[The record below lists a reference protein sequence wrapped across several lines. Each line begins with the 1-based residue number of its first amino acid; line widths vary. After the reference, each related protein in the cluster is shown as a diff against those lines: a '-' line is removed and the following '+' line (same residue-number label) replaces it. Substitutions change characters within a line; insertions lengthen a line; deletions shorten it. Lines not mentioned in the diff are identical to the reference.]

1 LRWLPRIDD
10 LHTKQTIVRYLSV
23 PWAGGDVAAK
33 LIENFRSYAPIL
45 PRIPDLWVGK
55 RMRELTNEERQKG
68 PAQSL
73 AWAIGNALSIVDVQG
88 LEAQLIELC
97 RNQN

>member
-1 LRWLPRIDD
+1 
-10 LHTKQTIVRYLSV
+10 
-23 PWAGGDVAAK
+23 
-33 LIENFRSYAPIL
+33 
-45 PRIPDLWVGK
+45 
-55 RMRELTNEERQKG
+55 MRELTNEERQKG